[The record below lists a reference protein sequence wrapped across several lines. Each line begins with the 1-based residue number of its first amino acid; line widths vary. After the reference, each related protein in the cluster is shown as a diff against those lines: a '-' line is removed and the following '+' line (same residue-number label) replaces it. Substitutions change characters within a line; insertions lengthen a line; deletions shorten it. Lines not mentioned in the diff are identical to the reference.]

1 MYTKVTVILGVFML
15 NEAAGQLTAD
25 EQKGFIKFS
34 ETYSPPDNTCAL
46 MSGKARV
53 STPSLKTCYRN
64 TRDSCCSSGHDE
76 EIADKLK
83 LLISEPCLEE
93 YDHLIQ
99 YYCFACYSQSA
110 KFAVN
115 ATKTLKICKSFA
127 ERVWAGGEYDLKSL
141 SDGKPRSTYDNCG
154 LKYGPIKDEEEVY
167 IQSLEY
173 PTYVQFFDKIKPPFF
188 ENYTIEFVDGIT
200 DCYNISHKLGGFM
213 LVLALSIIAM
223 F

>member
-1 MYTKVTVILGVFML
+1 
-15 NEAAGQLTAD
+15 
-25 EQKGFIKFS
+25 
-34 ETYSPPDNTCAL
+34 

-64 TRDSCCSSGHDE
+64 TRDSCCSSSHDA

-83 LLISEPCLEE
+83 LLVSEPCVEE

-127 ERVWAGGEYDLKSL
+127 ERVWAGGEYNLKSL
-141 SDGKPRSTYDNCG
+141 SDKQPRSTYDNCG
-154 LKYGPIKDEEEVY
+154 LKYGKKDEEIVY
-167 IQSLEY
+167 IQSLAYKTHVE
-173 PTYVQFFDKIKPPFF
+173 FFNAIKPPFF
-188 ENYTIEFVDGIT
+188 DDYDIEFVDGIT
-200 DCYNISHKLGGFM
+200 DCYNISHKLGGIV
-213 LVLALSIIAM
+213 LVLALSIMAM